1 MDASFASDNVVGAHP
16 AVLEAI
22 AAANAGAEASYGAD
36 AATARAVGLIRG
48 VLGADVEVALVAT
61 GTAANVLGLA
71 HVLRPHE
78 SVLATSHS
86 HVVNDEGTAPA
97 TFGLTVAPIPTA
109 DGKLRAEDVEA
120 RVHVLGDAH
129 SPQPRVVSITQSTE
143 LGLVY
148 AVEEIAALA
157 DAAHAHGLLL
167 HVDGARLANAVV
179 ATGADARA
187 MIAETGVDL
196 LSLGLT
202 KAGALE
208 AEAIVLLR
216 PELAP
221 GLANTVKRGM
231 QMVSKGR
238 LLGAQVAAMLEDDLW
253 LANAR
258 HANDMAARLGE
269 GIAGV
274 PGADLARPVQASAV
288 FVRLSP
294 EVRERIAARYAIHAW
309 DTAPGEHRLM
319 CSWATTP
326 EQVDAL
332 VACARG

>member
-1 MDASFASDNVVGAHP
+1 VDVSFASDNTVGAHP

-22 AAANAGAEASYGAD
+22 AEANAEAEASYGAD
-36 AATARAVGLIRG
+36 TATARAIGLIRDLLG
-48 VLGADVEVALVAT
+48 VEADVALVAT

-78 SVLATSHS
+78 AVLATSHS

-97 TFGLTVAPIPTA
+97 TFGLTVVPIPTE
-109 DGKLRAEDVEA
+109 DGKLRPTDVEE
-120 RVHVLGDAH
+120 RVGVLGDPH
-129 SPQPRVVSITQSTE
+129 SPQPRVVTITQATE
-143 LGLVY
+143 LGGVY
-148 AVEEIAALA
+148 RADEIAALA
-157 DAAHAHGLLL
+157 EVAHAHGLLL
-167 HVDGARLANAVV
+167 HVDGARLGNAIA

-187 MIAETGVDL
+187 MIVDAGVDL